1 MVDMNQAD
9 IHIRAA
15 TPKDAASI
23 HHMLKA
29 LAEGMGTGEQ
39 IRSTPD
45 DILRHG
51 FGDTRCFEA
60 LIAEREKLPVGLCL
74 YFFTYSSWAGKRGVY
89 VQDIYVDKSARGTG
103 LGRRLLGETAK
114 LAAQQGAVFM
124 RLAVDKDNQSAKAF
138 YANAGM
144 IYADRDC
151 IYKAWDERFESL
163 QQICQTGDSQ
173 P

>member
-1 MVDMNQAD
+1 MNKAD
-9 IHIRAA
+9 IHIRTA

-23 HHMLKA
+23 HNMLKA
-29 LAEGMGTGEQ
+29 LATGMGMGEQ
-39 IRSTPD
+39 IRSTLD
-45 DILRHG
+45 DILRYG
-51 FGDTRCFEA
+51 FGDTRCFEV
-60 LIAEREKLPVGLCL
+60 LIAEIDGLPIGLCL

-103 LGRRLLGETAK
+103 LGRRLLSETAK
-114 LAAQQGAVFM
+114 LTAEQGAAFM
-124 RLAVDKDNQSAKAF
+124 RLAVDKDNHSARDF

-163 QQICQTGDSQ
+163 QRLRQTGDSQ